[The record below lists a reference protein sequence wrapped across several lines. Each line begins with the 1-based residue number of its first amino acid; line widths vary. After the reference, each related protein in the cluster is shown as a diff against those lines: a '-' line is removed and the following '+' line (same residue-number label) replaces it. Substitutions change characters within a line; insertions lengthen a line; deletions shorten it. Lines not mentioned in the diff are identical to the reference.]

1 MKKEQYA
8 GNPHVPADLSGN
20 VSAAPRR
27 GGFIYGKSKLIVA
40 TFLTWAVFVSALAGG
55 FSKAVTLDRL
65 GGTPVAFSLALDE
78 LASARGENERYASC
92 DLSAGDVK
100 LVSSCVRRVGEDA
113 WDAATTV
120 TNCSARPR
128 FLRLVF
134 RAKVPF
140 REYTFWNGYLNQCD
154 STNTGDGPISS
165 LFPVI
170 AAITK
175 DASLVLGL
183 DPMMMAARVDTSCEK
198 TADGESL
205 VFAFPVYLPPG
216 DGFTARMTLAS
227 APSRYLWHDVVERWY
242 ELFPAAYAPAD
253 RVHPGTLSAEASYLF
268 WKPEAFG
275 ITTKVE
281 RAAMLRKR
289 FGNRPCWEWCYKP
302 FLRGGDWA
310 ISDRWSIGWRGY
322 TAERVA
328 EERKKVRARLAE
340 GEPLNVAPM
349 WYLNVCWTEKD
360 LGIKEFPGI
369 LREDKPT
376 FGRVWSQNT
385 VRPIYCAGGTPYE
398 KLFRESLE
406 RIPKEYPE
414 AKGIGWDSCFAN
426 MPISEKHIGFA
437 GTPCKSF
444 SKGIPFAHEAVGIS
458 GLLDFNHAQFSGP
471 HRMANAVNY
480 KLVAPWMIG
489 VRTDTGLYEGTP
501 MTRPERFWRLES
513 MRARLGPRKVLAW
526 HKLCAIKQLG
536 WATLDVMSPEECKD
550 AHLQIMDDI
559 LFLCYYWGTAPAPA
573 IPAENSDRLVGAVG
587 ELIDLITSG
596 WHPSP
601 ACDAPKG
608 ILVARYGE
616 GAVTRF
622 AVINPGYEARD
633 AELFLPGDYWPQ
645 YRQGKKISVALPAR
659 QVMIVDPATGA
670 AKPAATLPPAPVK
683 KPFTNGLMPWME
695 RSGLLGFV
703 SKGASANKKGDRK

>member
-1 MKKEQYA
+1 MNKITVAVALA
-8 GNPHVPADLSGN
+8 GAAVWA
-20 VSAAPRR
+20 SA
-27 GGFIYGKSKLIVA
+27 
-40 TFLTWAVFVSALAGG
+40 SALAAGG
-55 FSKAVTLDRL
+55 SASGVFRREVALDRL
-65 GGTPVAFSLALDE
+65 AGKTVAFSLALDE
-78 LASARGENERYASC
+78 LASARDEDERYAVC

-100 LVSSCVRRVGEDA
+100 LSSSCVRRVGADA
-113 WDAATTV
+113 WDAVATV
-120 TNCSARPR
+120 TNTSPRPR

-134 RAKVPF
+134 RAGIPF
-140 REYTFWNGYLNQCD
+140 AKFTFWNGYLNQGNVENINEG
-154 STNTGDGPISS
+154 SLSS
-165 LFPVI
+165 WFPAI
-170 AAITK
+170 AAVAS

-198 TADGESL
+198 TSDGEAL
-205 VFAFPVYLPPG
+205 AFAFPVYLPPG

-227 APSRYLWHDVVERWY
+227 APSRYLWHDVVEKWY
-242 ELFPAAYAPAD
+242 ELFPKAFAPAES
-253 RVHPGTLSAEASYLF
+253 VHPGVLAAEASYLF
-268 WKPEAFG
+268 WKPQSCG
-275 ITTKVE
+275 ITSNVE
-281 RAAMLRKR
+281 RAAAIRKV
-289 FGNRPCWEWCYKP
+289 FGNRPCWDWCYRP

-310 ISDRWSIGWRGY
+310 ISDKWSVGWKGY

-328 EERKKVRARLAE
+328 AARADVRRRLAE

-349 WYLNVCWTEKD
+349 WYLNVCWMEKS
-360 LGIKEFPGI
+360 LWESEFRGI
-369 LREDKPT
+369 LRGDKPS
-376 FGRVWSQNT
+376 FGHCWDQNT
-385 VRPIYCAGGTPYE
+385 VRPIYCAGGTAYE

-406 RIPKEYPE
+406 RIPKDYPE

-426 MPISEKHIGFA
+426 MTFPESHIGFA

-444 SKGIPFAHEAVGIS
+444 RNGVPFVHEAVGIA

-480 KLVAPWMIG
+480 KLVGPWMIG

-501 MTRPERFWRLES
+501 MTRPERLWRLES
-513 MRARLGPRKVLAW
+513 LRARLGPRKVLSW

-536 WATLDVMSPEECKD
+536 WAKLDAMTPEERQD
-550 AHLQIMDDI
+550 AHVQIMDDI
-559 LFLCYYWGTAPAPA
+559 LFLCYYWGTAPAAA
-573 IPAENSDRLVGAVG
+573 IPSENKDRLVGAVG
-587 ELIDLITSG
+587 ELMDLITSG

-616 GAVTRF
+616 GAKTRL
-622 AVINPGYEARD
+622 AVINPGYAARN
-633 AELFLPGDYWPQ
+633 AELSLPGDYWPQ
-645 YRQGKKISVALPAR
+645 YGNGKKIAVALPAR

-683 KPFTNGLMPWME
+683 KVFENGLMLWMD

-703 SKGASANKKGDRK
+703 GKSANARRTRKRK